1 MGIAVQRPGAMGQS
15 LVRSKTSYRSA
26 IPTGC
31 DLDLIEEKDF
41 LMQAQLALL
50 LTVMFFTG
58 PFTPSDGGL
67 DKTQITGSTG
77 LR

>member
-1 MGIAVQRPGAMGQS
+1 MGIAVQGPGAMGQS
-15 LVRSKTSYRSA
+15 LVRSKTFYRSA

-31 DLDLIEEKDF
+31 DLDLIEKDF